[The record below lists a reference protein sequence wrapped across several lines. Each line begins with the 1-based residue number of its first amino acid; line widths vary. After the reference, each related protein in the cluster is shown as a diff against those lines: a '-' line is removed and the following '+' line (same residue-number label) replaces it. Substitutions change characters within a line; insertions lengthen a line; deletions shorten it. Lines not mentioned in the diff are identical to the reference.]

1 MLLFYFYK
9 FCFVSIKMQEEIKK
23 AVDFVISEGARFA
36 DIRLEKGYATTLELR
51 DGVFREMS
59 YGIDEGVGVRVL
71 YKNSWGF
78 SSSNELSKPRIK
90 AAFEDALRVG
100 RALSLSKSESEKLE
114 SEKSELEKK
123 REEEAVKMAGA
134 KPRSDHFKL
143 KPKINP
149 EDVSVEEKKRLVKA
163 AYKAATQHS
172 PLVKSVSIL
181 YLDGYEEKTYADSEG
196 CFVVTEMPAVFLRV
210 RVVAKKGSVLQEGVE
225 SVGAVAGFEV
235 VAEEGEVAKGEAAE
249 GVAAE
254 GVAAEGVAAEGNPEV
269 VGVKAAD
276 KAVRLLDAEQP
287 PAGEFPVI
295 MDSKLTGVFMHEAL
309 GHAAEADHVLCGES
323 ILKDKLG
330 EQVAYEGL
338 TVADDPTVV
347 GSHGYYK
354 YDDEGLR
361 ARRTEIIKNGVLV
374 SYLHTRETA
383 GRLEATPTANARA
396 ADYSEVPLV
405 RMSNTVVEAGSR
417 AGAGRGWSFEE
428 MLEGVRF
435 GIYAKGMRGGQ
446 VDTVRG
452 EFQFSAEEAFLIE
465 KGRLTKRLKN
475 VSLSGRTLEVLKEID
490 AVGQEKKRGSIGF
503 CGKDGQ
509 EVPVSEFAPH
519 VRVKRILVGGAA
531 AGGS

>member
-1 MLLFYFYK
+1 
-9 FCFVSIKMQEEIKK
+9 MQEEIKK

-235 VAEEGEVAKGEAAE
+235 VAEEGEAAKGVAAE

-254 GVAAEGVAAEGNPEV
+254 GVAAKGVAAEGNPEV

-338 TVADDPTVV
+338 TVADDPTVA

-531 AGGS
+531 GGS

>member
-1 MLLFYFYK
+1 
-9 FCFVSIKMQEEIKK
+9 MQEEIKK

-100 RALSLSKSESEKLE
+100 RALSLSKSESEKLESEKSESEKLE

-235 VAEEGEVAKGEAAE
+235 VAEEGEAAK
-249 GVAAE
+249 
-254 GVAAEGVAAEGNPEV
+254 GVAAEGNPEV

-338 TVADDPTVV
+338 TVADDPTVA

-531 AGGS
+531 GGS

>member
-1 MLLFYFYK
+1 
-9 FCFVSIKMQEEIKK
+9 MQEEIKK

-235 VAEEGEVAKGEAAE
+235 VAEEGEAAKGVAAK

-254 GVAAEGVAAEGNPEV
+254 GVAAERVAAKGVAAEGNPEV

-338 TVADDPTVV
+338 TVADDPTVA

>member
-1 MLLFYFYK
+1 
-9 FCFVSIKMQEEIKK
+9 MQEEIKK

>member
-1 MLLFYFYK
+1 
-9 FCFVSIKMQEEIKK
+9 MQEEIKK

-235 VAEEGEVAKGEAAE
+235 VAEEGEVAKG
-249 GVAAE
+249 VAAE
-254 GVAAEGVAAEGNPEV
+254 GAAAEGAAAKGVAAEGNPEV

-338 TVADDPTVV
+338 TVADDPTVA

>member
-1 MLLFYFYK
+1 
-9 FCFVSIKMQEEIKK
+9 MQEEIKK

-235 VAEEGEVAKGEAAE
+235 VAEEGEVAKG
-249 GVAAE
+249 
-254 GVAAEGVAAEGNPEV
+254 VAAEGNPEV

-338 TVADDPTVV
+338 TVADDPTVA

>member
-1 MLLFYFYK
+1 
-9 FCFVSIKMQEEIKK
+9 MQEEIKK

-235 VAEEGEVAKGEAAE
+235 VAEEGEVAKG
-249 GVAAE
+249 
-254 GVAAEGVAAEGNPEV
+254 VAAEGNPEV

-338 TVADDPTVV
+338 TVADDPTVA

-531 AGGS
+531 GGS

>member
-1 MLLFYFYK
+1 
-9 FCFVSIKMQEEIKK
+9 MQEEIKK

-235 VAEEGEVAKGEAAE
+235 VAEEGEVAKGVAAE

-338 TVADDPTVV
+338 TVADDPTVA

-531 AGGS
+531 GGS